1 MKIQAGFGSR
11 SKSGFALLETVMTL
25 IMVSMA
31 LGAAAMVLGTA
42 VKVVQQRS
50 MMDARSLKA
59 ANCMAQI
66 EAAFQGRE
74 LSDIEG
80 ELQTVC
86 KNGALQTV
94 CKNDALQTVCR
105 NGATVEY
112 LTVGTYPGVN
122 KDEKDRTNY
131 DVKFHTDWR
140 FLLVSVT
147 ADNKT
152 YRRLFSH
159 PELTMTDG
167 PVTDATVSAAEEG
180 R

>member
-25 IMVSMA
+25 IMVSLA

-50 MMDARSLKA
+50 MMDARSLEA
-59 ANCMAQI
+59 ANCMARI
-66 EAAFQGRE
+66 EAAFQGRK
-74 LSDIEG
+74 LSDIQDN
-80 ELQTVC
+80 LNKVC
-86 KNGALQTV
+86 QNGA
-94 CKNDALQTVCR
+94 R
-105 NGATVEY
+105 VEF
-112 LTVGTYPGVN
+112 LTVSTYPGD
-122 KDEKDRTNY
+122 KDDKGQTNY
-131 DVKFHTDWR
+131 DVMFHTDHK

>member
-31 LGAAAMVLGTA
+31 MGAAAMVLGTA

-50 MMDARSLKA
+50 MMDARSLEA
-59 ANCMAQI
+59 ANCMARI
-66 EAAFQGRE
+66 EAAFQGRR
-74 LSDIEG
+74 LTDITAD
-80 ELQTVC
+80 LKNVC
-86 KNGALQTV
+86 KNGAKVEHLDVNTDPAPN
-94 CKNDALQTVCR
+94 K
-105 NGATVEY
+105 GAK
-112 LTVGTYPGVN
+112 G
-122 KDEKDRTNY
+122 RTNY
-131 DVKFHTDWR
+131 DVQFDTETK

-147 ADNKT
+147 ADNKI

-159 PELTMTDG
+159 PEMTMIQG
-167 PVTDATVSAAEEG
+167 PIPEATVSTAEEG